1 MNYLEQFKFV
11 ICSLISGMLSLFFP
25 MRDFMFSMLIVFG
38 VNYVFGLVAGLK
50 HGEKWDFKK
59 SMVFFYHCTLFFVMT
74 SAIFIT
80 GYFLHAGDETLGVV
94 KALCGVA
101 IWFYSTNIV
110 RNWKIMLMPDTPMYR
125 VAGFVYYVL
134 TLKAVDKIPFLKDY
148 LKSSNLTED
157 EKV

>member
-11 ICSLISGMLSLFFP
+11 MCSVISGMLSLFFP
-25 MRDFMFSMLIVFG
+25 ILDFMYAMLVVFG
-38 VNYVFGLVAGLK
+38 INYVFGLVAGLK
-50 HGEKWDFKK
+50 HGEEWKLKK
-59 SMVFFYHCTLFFVMT
+59 SMVFFYHCCLFFVM
-74 SAIFIT
+74 SASIFIT
-80 GYFLHAGDETLGVV
+80 GSFLHAGDETVGVV

-110 RNWKIMLMPDTPMYR
+110 RNWKIMLIPNTPMWR

-148 LKSSNLTED
+148 LKSSNLKDD